1 MRVFGRASP
10 CARRDRDAR
19 RPARRTR
26 PRESPIRTDAPIP
39 SESEVPVPR
48 NRPTRVLNIE
58 DGYYLL
64 VHAPRLARGR
74 RHRETRLGERLVA
87 GRGAPSVPAL
97 TPPPVRETRARATR
111 ARPYRFLPFSL
122 TEKRPPTGFNTL
134 QTRLL
139 PQSYGRVP
147 QRNPASAA
155 GVRPH
160 PLLRAWPR
168 RLKTPWSAWIIDS
181 RCPSL
186 RRSRCLLG
194 RLLSLGGWADRQASA
209 DAWGPVGILSLR
221 SLRRLGSCP
230 PTVRKAYLDRR
241 ENARSARSQSAQ
253 FELWL

>member
-1 MRVFGRASP
+1 MRYLVARRP

-39 SESEVPVPR
+39 SRIRGAGTAQPPDS
-48 NRPTRVLNIE
+48 RPQHRGRVLPPRPRAE
-58 DGYYLL
+58 VSEGSE
-64 VHAPRLARGR
+64 APRDAPGR
-74 RHRETRLGERLVA
+74 ASCGRTRRAV
-87 GRGAPSVPAL
+87 SPAL

-111 ARPYRFLPFSL
+111 ARPYRFLPLAL

-139 PQSYGRVP
+139 PQAYGRVP

-194 RLLSLGGWADRQASA
+194 RLLSLGAG
-209 DAWGPVGILSLR
+209 L
-221 SLRRLGSCP
+221 
-230 PTVRKAYLDRR
+230 TDRR
-241 ENARSARSQSAQ
+241 PRMLGVPWASCR
-253 FELWL
+253 